1 MELTY
6 SELRAKEVI
15 NISDGRKLGRISD
28 LVFMYPRC
36 ILTGIVVP
44 GCHRGSIFRST
55 PELFISMS
63 CIVKIGE
70 DVILVDLK
78 KAGNC
83 AGSLLG
89 NSYQGGGLSQE
100 GSLYTSGQQN
110 NSDSEKVQNLKDIDD
125 FE

>member
-6 SELRAKEVI
+6 SELRQKEVI
-15 NISDGRKLGRISD
+15 NICDGRRLGRISD
-28 LVFMYPRC
+28 LVFMYPKC

-44 GCHRGSIFRST
+44 GCHRVGIFRSA

-63 CIVKIGE
+63 CITKIGE

-78 KAGNC
+78 RAN
-83 AGSLLG
+83 
-89 NSYQGGGLSQE
+89 NSKCKSNYEYSEYGE
-100 GSLYTSGQQN
+100 GSLYTSGMDT
-110 NSDSEKVQNLKDIDD
+110 SSSSKVQSLKENTDD